1 MKYTKKLIMLLL
13 IVILVMMVAC
23 SNTST
28 KEEVKNSELAKP
40 VETTDTNQN
49 NDNKGNTS
57 IEKVQLS
64 NKYNVGG
71 NYNYNFDYY
80 DFNISYNGEYIIM
93 IDWQSMFLHGKDINM
108 QPVLLEG
115 FNQHAQYLHFYNGKL
130 YYLVDESGTGEYY
143 LYSWDFKNN
152 PVKLLEDPLTSYL
165 ILNNEIIY
173 RTEYLS
179 SPLYVL
185 DLSNNSISQLS
196 ESCARNFTTD
206 GTDIYYISDDF
217 GNADGLIKHDMN
229 TQEDVIVVFPFYS
242 NNFIVHDNYLYYEYE
257 NSINYMDIS
266 REDFNDLSFIKIQD
280 IEQDTASLN
289 ISDDRLYF
297 QTEFAIKSCELN
309 GTDIQFIYTSETS
322 LNNGTFIIGDR
333 IYFRDDLN
341 IYMIKKDG
349 SDFVKLNF
357 PQ

>member
-1 MKYTKKLIMLLL
+1 MKLTKKLITLLL
-13 IVILVMMVAC
+13 IIILVMMVAC

-28 KEEVKNSELAKP
+28 NEKVKNSELAKP
-40 VETTDTNQN
+40 IETSNTNQN
-49 NDNKGNTS
+49 KENTS
-57 IEKVQLS
+57 IEKVKLS
-64 NKYNVGG
+64 NQYNVGG

-80 DFNISYNGEYIIM
+80 DFNISYNGEYVIM
-93 IDWQSMFLHGKDINM
+93 VNWQSMYLHGKDISM

-115 FNQHAQYLHFYNGKL
+115 FNQHAQYLQFYNGKL

-152 PVKLLEDPLTSYL
+152 PVKLLEDSLTYYL

-196 ESCARNFTTD
+196 ESYARSFTTD

-229 TQEDVIVVFPFYS
+229 TQEDSIVVFPFYS
-242 NNFIVHDNYLYYEYE
+242 TNFIVHNNYLYYEYE

-266 REDFNDLSFIKIQD
+266 REDFTDLTATKIQD
-280 IEQDTASLN
+280 LENDTVSLN
-289 ISDDRLYF
+289 ISDDKLYF

-309 GTDIQFIYTSETS
+309 GTDIQFVYTSETQ
-322 LNNGTFIIGDR
+322 LKNGTFIIGDR
-333 IYFRDDLN
+333 IYFHDGLN

-349 SDFVKLNF
+349 SDFVKLTF
-357 PQ
+357 PN